1 MRRILAALVLGV
13 AVVGVGCKA
22 NEGPAAAAAGGPGAP
37 ASAAD
42 TSGLVLDKILVDG
55 HLTEVAHS
63 KFDGGQ
69 TVDLFDADPL
79 TLART
84 ENANPAILEIK
95 LLEPRPLKGISM
107 TTASMDVG
115 LTVML
120 RPQGGGAA
128 KTYTKELRGLPTDPT
143 FNMDFD
149 TGSTPIASLR
159 VEVKNL
165 QGGDGHIH
173 LRTVKLQ

>member
-1 MRRILAALVLGV
+1 MRRILVALVLGMT
-13 AVVGVGCKA
+13 VVGAGCKTK
-22 NEGPAAAAAGGPGAP
+22 EEPGAAAAGGPGAP
-37 ASAAD
+37 APAAD
-42 TSGLVLDKILVDG
+42 TSGLVMDKILVDG

-95 LLEPRPLKGISM
+95 LLEPRPLKGISL
-107 TTASMDVG
+107 TTATMDVG
-115 LTVML
+115 LTATL

-128 KTYTKELRGLPTDPT
+128 KTYTKEFRQLPTDPT

-149 TGSTPIASLR
+149 MGSTPIASLR

-165 QGGDGHIH
+165 NGGDGHIH

>member
-1 MRRILAALVLGV
+1 MRRFLAALVLGV
-13 AVVGVGCKA
+13 TVAVAGCKTK
-22 NEGPAAAAAGGPGAP
+22 EQPVAAADGGPGAP
-37 ASAAD
+37 AAGAD
-42 TSGLVLDKILVDG
+42 TSGLVMDKLLVDG

-63 KFDGGQ
+63 KWDGGR

-95 LLEPRPLKGISM
+95 LLEPRPLKGISL
-107 TTASMDVG
+107 TTATMDVG
-115 LTVML
+115 LTATL

-128 KTYTKELRGLPTDPT
+128 KTYTKEFRQLPTDPT
-143 FNMDFD
+143 FDMDFD

-165 QGGDGHIH
+165 NGGDGHIH
-173 LRTVKLQ
+173 LRTVKLE